1 MVPRRGPRPVPSAR
15 HFRAKAESISQAHAS
30 GVRGLLEEY
39 RVKIFF
45 KKGKCFPSGASRDS
59 RVLQRGAA
67 CRKRGPKSVAAW
79 RGDLIHRTAATLLLG
94 SGADIKTVQAVL
106 GHARASHTLDI
117 YADSIPGNV
126 ESAMDR
132 LDAVVLG
139 A

>member
-1 MVPRRGPRPVPSAR
+1 MIPADRKFKRP
-15 HFRAKAESISQAHAS
+15 
-30 GVRGLLEEY
+30 LL
-39 RVKIFF
+39 
-45 KKGKCFPSGASRDS
+45 
-59 RVLQRGAA
+59 Q
-67 CRKRGPKSVAAW
+67 
-79 RGDLIHRTAATLLLG
+79 HTAATLLVG

-126 ESAMDR
+126 ESAMGR

>member
-1 MVPRRGPRPVPSAR
+1 MELTFHALR
-15 HFRAKAESISQAHAS
+15 H
-30 GVRGLLEEY
+30 
-39 RVKIFF
+39 
-45 KKGKCFPSGASRDS
+45 
-59 RVLQRGAA
+59 
-67 CRKRGPKSVAAW
+67 
-79 RGDLIHRTAATLLLG
+79 TAATLLFG

-126 ESAMDR
+126 ESAMGR